1 MKEVKDFEERVWEL
15 ISNATQNRDSSSIRE
30 LTEIAEEIKQ
40 IKEQAKKISAAIKK
54 LGDKLEKL
62 GISPTMAQSTNSIS
76 WKVST
81 ADIRQGIVS
90 IKEPRKAGLIP
101 TDGTK
106 FVVQTSLGQIFQ
118 TAVNL
123 RENRLTEKEKINEFY
138 QEEQIK
144 PGSKLVW
151 TEIAPLKYSLEK
163 GE

>member
-1 MKEVKDFEERVWEL
+1 MKEVKEFEERVWQL
-15 ISNATQNRDSSSIRE
+15 IANATQSRDPSGIRE

-62 GISPTMAQSTNSIS
+62 GISPTMAESTNSIS

-81 ADIRQGIVS
+81 TDIREGIVS
-90 IKEPRKAGLIP
+90 IKEAKKAGLIP

-106 FVVQTSLGQIFQ
+106 FVVQTSLGQVFQ

-123 RENRLTEKEKINEFY
+123 KENRLTEKEKINEFY

-151 TEIAPLKYSLEK
+151 SEIAPLKYSLEK

>member
-1 MKEVKDFEERVWEL
+1 MKEVKDFEDKVWAL
-15 ISNATQNRDSSSIRE
+15 ISNATQNRDPSGIQE
-30 LTEIAEEIKQ
+30 LTKIAEEIDQ

-54 LGDKLEKL
+54 LRDKLEKL
-62 GISPTMAQSTNSIS
+62 GVSPTMPESTNSIS
-76 WKVST
+76 WKVSS
-81 ADIRQGIVS
+81 ADIRQSILS
-90 IKEPRKAGLIP
+90 IKEPKKAGLIP

-123 RENRLTEKEKINEFY
+123 KENRLAEEEKINEFY
-138 QEEQIK
+138 RQEQIK
-144 PGSKLVW
+144 PGSELVW